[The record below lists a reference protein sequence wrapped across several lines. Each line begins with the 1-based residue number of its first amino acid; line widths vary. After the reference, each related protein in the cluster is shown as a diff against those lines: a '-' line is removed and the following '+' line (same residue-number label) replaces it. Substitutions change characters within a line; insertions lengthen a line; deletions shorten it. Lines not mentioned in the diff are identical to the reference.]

1 MSWAV
6 RMTNNRTEGFLRW
19 RRSDPGGPPEIL
31 VAACGRGGLRRVEGI
46 DYDLSAGILEAKAD
60 ASSVYYTEGASV

>member
-6 RMTNNRTEGFLRW
+6 RMTNSRTEGFLRW
-19 RRSDPGGPPEIL
+19 RRIESGDPSEGL
-31 VAACGRGGLRRVEGI
+31 VVACGRDELRRVEGI
-46 DYDLSAGILEAKAD
+46 DYDLSAGILEAKAE